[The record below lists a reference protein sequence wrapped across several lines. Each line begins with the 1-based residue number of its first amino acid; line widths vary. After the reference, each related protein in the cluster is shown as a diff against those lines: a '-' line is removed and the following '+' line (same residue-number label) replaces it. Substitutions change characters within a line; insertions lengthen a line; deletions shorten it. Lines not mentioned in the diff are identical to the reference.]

1 MTILT
6 FPFYYTLFAFFQVLG
21 FHLVGRNRVKLLP
34 VTYFHKKKKIFHIE
48 SKFHLN
54 NNKALVTDTTRAL
67 LFERWKSTCQRR
79 EQITDSF
86 SNRILMAIFVLKR
99 KRMITFWC
107 PRLMEKLLLNAE
119 TNETVCLIQINNQW
133 PIAKR
138 MFDHMRLARPN
149 TPGYRKMN
157 VKFIEKRRSLPKTY
171 VIK

>member
-6 FPFYYTLFAFFQVLG
+6 FPLYYTLFAFFQVLG
-21 FHLVGRNRVKLLP
+21 FHLVGHRIRLLP

-54 NNKALVTDTTRAL
+54 NNKALVKDTTRAL
-67 LFERWKSTCQRR
+67 PFERWKSTCRRR

-86 SNRILMAIFVLKR
+86 SSRILMAIFVLKR

-138 MFDHMRLARPN
+138 MFDDMQIERPN
-149 TPGYRKMN
+149 TPGHRKSMQN
-157 VKFIEKRRSLPKTY
+157 
-171 VIK
+171 

>member
-6 FPFYYTLFAFFQVLG
+6 FPLYYTLFAFFQVLG
-21 FHLVGRNRVKLLP
+21 FHLVGHRIKLLP
-34 VTYFHKKKKIFHIE
+34 VTYFHKRKKIFHIE

-54 NNKALVTDTTRAL
+54 NNKALVKDTTRAL
-67 LFERWKSTCQRR
+67 PFERWKNTCRRR

-86 SNRILMAIFVLKR
+86 SSRILMAIFVLKR

-138 MFDHMRLARPN
+138 MFDDMQIERPN
-149 TPGYRKMN
+149 KPGYRKIN
-157 VKFIEKRRSLPKTY
+157 ARFIGKRRSLPKTY
-171 VIK
+171 VVN